1 MRSRYILSLIAL
13 TVGFIT
19 LIAVVA
25 VFFVAMLWPV
35 NQSNWRSV
43 IPLSGLRDGEPVQP
57 DFINDVTPV
66 YIVKID
72 DELQAFSRYAPFVSR
87 CLLIWNKD
95 RKIFADTCGGVQFDI
110 HGEYVAGPA
119 QRTLDRHPV
128 RVIDGWV
135 QVDTSKTI
143 RGRNFWND

>member
-1 MRSRYILSLIAL
+1 MRSRYVLSLITL
-13 TVGFIT
+13 TVAFIT

-35 NQSNWRSV
+35 SQSNWRNV
-43 IPLSGLRDGEPVQP
+43 ILFSELRNGKPVQP

-72 DELQAFSRYAPFVSR
+72 DEIKAFSRYAPFVSR
-87 CLLIWNKD
+87 CLLIWNED

-110 HGEYVAGPA
+110 RGEYVGDPA
-119 QRTLDRHPV
+119 ERTLDRHPV

-135 QVDTSKTI
+135 QVETSTTI
-143 RGRNFWND
+143 RGRNLW

>member
-1 MRSRYILSLIAL
+1 MRSRYVLSLITL
-13 TVGFIT
+13 TVAFIT

-35 NQSNWRSV
+35 SQSNWRNV
-43 IPLSGLRDGEPVQP
+43 ILFSELRNGKPVQP

-72 DELQAFSRYAPFVSR
+72 DEI
-87 CLLIWNKD
+87 IWNED

-110 HGEYVAGPA
+110 RGEYVGGPA
-119 QRTLDRHPV
+119 ERTLDRHPV

-135 QVDTSKTI
+135 QVETSTTI
-143 RGRNFWND
+143 RGRNLW